1 MNFFKHTIFCLI
13 ILSNACIGK
22 EFSKLFVVFEPIEPS
37 SNIEKSIN
45 NSFNTMVHRLSGN
58 SAPSN
63 IWKIIN
69 AGNARKDFVKS
80 YSIKN
85 YENENFIQV
94 NFDKDLLI
102 KKFKELNIPFVGI
115 SRPVILM
122 IINIDSGIEE
132 PYILNTN
139 DSTKEM
145 DVLIK
150 NYLKKISDSR
160 AIFLEIPAIDLE
172 SSKQL
177 LSYKKLIDSNK
188 FISSQYAYDRV
199 INIKLEKLSLDY
211 WRVEGDMNLEYEGNE
226 FNSFFLKSLNSF
238 LEKSITDILETNLI
252 DINID
257 SKVKLSIN
265 NINDYGD
272 YINTRNIFDRFIA
285 INKIE
290 IDAFSIDKITYD
302 ASIYGN
308 IENLLSEITG
318 SNFFKIKSID
328 TVNSSISLEFLK

>member
-1 MNFFKHTIFCLI
+1 MNLFKHTIFCLI

-22 EFSKLFVVFEPIEPS
+22 EFSQLFEVFEPIESS

-69 AGNARKDFVKS
+69 AGNARKDFIKS

-85 YENENFIQV
+85 YEDESFIQV

-102 KKFKELNIPFVGI
+102 KKFKELNIPFVGS
-115 SRPVILM
+115 SRPVIL
-122 IINIDSGIEE
+122 IIMNIDSGIEE

-150 NYLKKISDSR
+150 NYLTKVSGSR

-188 FISSQYAYDRV
+188 FISSQYAFDRV

-211 WRVEGDMNLEYEGNE
+211 WKVGGDMNLEYEGNE

-257 SKVKLSIN
+257 SKVKLSVN

-290 IDAFSIDKITYD
+290 IDAFSVDKITYD

-318 SNFFKIKSID
+318 SNLFKIKTID
-328 TVNSSISLEFLK
+328 TVNSSISMEFLK

>member
-1 MNFFKHTIFCLI
+1 MN
-13 ILSNACIGK
+13 
-22 EFSKLFVVFEPIEPS
+22 
-37 SNIEKSIN
+37 IN
-45 NSFNTMVHRLSGN
+45 
-58 SAPSN
+58 
-63 IWKIIN
+63 
-69 AGNARKDFVKS
+69 
-80 YSIKN
+80 
-85 YENENFIQV
+85 
-94 NFDKDLLI
+94 
-102 KKFKELNIPFVGI
+102 
-115 SRPVILM
+115 
-122 IINIDSGIEE
+122 SGIEE

-139 DSTKEM
+139 DSKKEI
-145 DVLIK
+145 DVLVK
-150 NYLKKISDSR
+150 NYLKKVSDSR
-160 AIFLEIPAIDLE
+160 AIFIEIPAIDLE

-272 YINTRNIFDRFIA
+272 YINTRNMEGR
-285 INKIE
+285 
-290 IDAFSIDKITYD
+290 
-302 ASIYGN
+302 
-308 IENLLSEITG
+308 TG
-318 SNFFKIKSID
+318 PNF
-328 TVNSSISLEFLK
+328 

>member
-13 ILSNACIGK
+13 ILSNACIAK
-22 EFSKLFVVFEPIEPS
+22 EFIQLFVVFEPIEPS

-69 AGNARKDFVKS
+69 AGNTRKDFIKS

-85 YENENFIQV
+85 YEDESFIQV

-115 SRPVILM
+115 SRPVIL
-122 IINIDSGIEE
+122 IIMNINSGIEE

-139 DSTKEM
+139 DSKKEI
-145 DVLIK
+145 DVLVK
-150 NYLKKISDSR
+150 NYLKKVSDSR

-188 FISSQYAYDRV
+188 FISSTT
-199 INIKLEKLSLDY
+199 LLTLSS
-211 WRVEGDMNLEYEGNE
+211 
-226 FNSFFLKSLNSF
+226 SF
-238 LEKSITDILETNLI
+238 
-252 DINID
+252 
-257 SKVKLSIN
+257 
-265 NINDYGD
+265 
-272 YINTRNIFDRFIA
+272 
-285 INKIE
+285 
-290 IDAFSIDKITYD
+290 
-302 ASIYGN
+302 
-308 IENLLSEITG
+308 
-318 SNFFKIKSID
+318 
-328 TVNSSISLEFLK
+328 